1 MRYIRTH
8 ENAKPPLQALYVEV
22 IGIVGFAEQRA
33 ETQGRRNKGAK
44 LANVREKAAA
54 RPNPFGSIV
63 GNTYSR
69 ETPKEWSREKTF
81 QVL

>member
-22 IGIVGFAEQRA
+22 IGIVGFAELGA

-44 LANVREKAAA
+44 LANVREEDAK
-54 RPNPFGSIV
+54 RTNPFGSTV

-69 ETPKEWSREKTF
+69 ETPKEWSREETF